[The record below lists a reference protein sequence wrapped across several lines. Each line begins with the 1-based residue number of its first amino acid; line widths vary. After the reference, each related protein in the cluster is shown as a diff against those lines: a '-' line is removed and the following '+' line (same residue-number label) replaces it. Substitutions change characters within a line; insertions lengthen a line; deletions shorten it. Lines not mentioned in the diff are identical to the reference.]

1 MFKIGDIMKLF
12 YFEGKEFNLK
22 IKGYVLGK
30 NDIEALKNIDDN
42 IEIENFKYV
51 KKLDLKS

>member
-1 MFKIGDIMKLF
+1 MKLF